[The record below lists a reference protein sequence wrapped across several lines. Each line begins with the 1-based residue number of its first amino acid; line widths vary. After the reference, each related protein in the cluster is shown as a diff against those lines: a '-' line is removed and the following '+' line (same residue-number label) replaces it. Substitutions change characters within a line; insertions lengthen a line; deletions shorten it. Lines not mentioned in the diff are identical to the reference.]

1 MTACGNANIVMT
13 PWEDAKDGEEG
24 TIMGLKAIK
33 MRKLDMLVYVKN
45 NPMVS
50 QAPTTKTYY
59 LIE

>member
-1 MTACGNANIVMT
+1 MVARGNQNVVIC
-13 PWEDAKDGEEG
+13 PWEDAKGGEESV
-24 TIMGLKAIK
+24 IMGHKAIK
-33 MRKLDMLVYVKN
+33 MRKLDMVVIIKN